1 MPKPWLRVA
10 LLLFC
15 IGWGANHFVA
25 LLLVYKTTLA
35 LDAAAPAALLGMY
48 ALGLVPGLLLSGP
61 LSDRYGRRAL
71 VFPATALTLATS
83 ALLGAGGG
91 SFELLLV
98 GRLLYGIG
106 AGAAMNPGA
115 VWLLEL
121 SAQAGPGAGA
131 RRATLALSAGFGF
144 GPLLSGLLAQY
155 APYPTVLPYV
165 AHLIVSA
172 IAFGLAL
179 GAPAPPPPLGSRG
192 PLLHIGLNR
201 SNRAPF
207 LRGVVWMAPFV
218 FAFPGI
224 AFATLPAL
232 AGGQLRPSYVGTL
245 AALTLAA
252 GMLAQPFTRRI
263 APTSAARAGLIIGAL
278 GIVLGAGATA
288 WRASGLL
295 LAAAVLLGA
304 AYGVCM
310 TSGLRT
316 VEALS
321 RPESRAGLTGL
332 YYVLT
337 YVGFA
342 TPLGLA
348 LVARR
353 LPPIA
358 ALLAVAAL
366 ALLAAGALR
375 APASAPESSAGRAGG

>member
-1 MPKPWLRVA
+1 VRIA

-15 IGWGANHFVA
+15 VGWGANHFVA
-25 LLLVYKTTLA
+25 LLLVYKETLA

-61 LSDRYGRRAL
+61 LSDRYGRRTL
-71 VFPATALTLATS
+71 VFPATVVTLLAS

-91 SFELLLV
+91 SFGPLLV
-98 GRLLYGIG
+98 GRLLYGVG

-121 SAQAGPGAGA
+121 SDGAAPGAGA

-155 APYPTVLPYV
+155 APHPTLLPYV
-165 AHLIVSA
+165 PQLLVTT
-172 IAFGLAL
+172 FVLGLA
-179 GAPAPPPPLGSRG
+179 ARTPAPPRPAARPG
-192 PLLHIGLNR
+192 PLLRIGLDRTNR
-201 SNRAPF
+201 GPF

-232 AGGQLRPSYVGTL
+232 AGGKIQPSYVGAL

-252 GMLAQPFTRRI
+252 GMAAQPFTRHI
-263 APTSAARAGLIIGAL
+263 APTSAARAGLVVGAAGVL
-278 GIVLGAGATA
+278 LGAGAVVWHAT
-288 WRASGLL
+288 LPL
-295 LAAAVLLGA
+295 LAAAALLGVG
-304 AYGVCM
+304 YGVCM
-310 TSGLRT
+310 TSGLRL

-321 RPESRAGLTGL
+321 RPETRAGMAGL

-337 YVGFA
+337 YVGFT
-342 TPLGLA
+342 TPLLLA
-348 LVARR
+348 LAARHMT
-353 LPPIA
+353 PTA
-358 ALLAVAAL
+358 TLLGVAAL
-366 ALLAAGALR
+366 ALIAAAALR
-375 APASAPESSAGRAGG
+375 APMLRRP